1 MSLCLHIDLATR
13 LLACDV
19 LDCLEETQRD
29 PLVRR
34 EGICGSCAMN
44 INGTNGLACL
54 TKVEREPTQAS
65 RYYPMPHK
73 HMHLVA
79 GVRG

>member
-1 MSLCLHIDLATR
+1 
-13 LLACDV
+13 
-19 LDCLEETQRD
+19 
-29 PLVRR
+29 
-34 EGICGSCAMN
+34 MN